1 MNTKYYC
8 RNCGAEIEVEYGI
21 ESYICSCCKKEIAY
35 KNLMRSWVL
44 DARVTQLKAMHN
56 LMCKANDEY
65 IYYSWIITVPDCPT
79 HEDFVDIAM
88 DDEEYNE
95 VFELFIKLIQD
106 EGNRW

>member
-8 RNCGAEIEVEYGI
+8 RNCGAEIEIEYGV
-21 ESYICSCCKKEIAY
+21 ESHTCPECKKEIAH
-35 KNLMRSWVL
+35 KDLMRSWVL

-56 LMCKANDEY
+56 LMCEANDED
-65 IYYSWIITVPDCPT
+65 IYYRWIITVPDCPT

-95 VFELFIKLIQD
+95 VFELFIELIKD

>member
-21 ESYICSCCKKEIAY
+21 HNYICHNCNKTSTY
-35 KNLMRSWVL
+35 KDLMRSWML
-44 DARVTQLKAMHN
+44 DARISQLKAMHN
-56 LMCKANDEY
+56 LMCEVNDERIY
-65 IYYSWIITVPDCPT
+65 ISWTYTVPDCPT
-79 HEDFVDIAM
+79 EDDFIDIAM

-95 VFELFIKLIQD
+95 VFDLFINLIQH

>member
-8 RNCGAEIEVEYGI
+8 RECGAEIQTEYGI
-21 ESYICSCCKKEIAY
+21 NEYTCPVCKKEIAY
-35 KNLMRSWVL
+35 KDIMRSWML

-56 LMCKANDEY
+56 LMCEANDER
-65 IYYSWIITVPDCPT
+65 IYFSWITIVPDCPT

-95 VFELFIKLIQD
+95 VFDLFVKLIKY